1 MIDPYTLKVGDRVRT
16 REVQPNVTFHG
27 RVDAVACGCAVI
39 EWTHTKTFDPLRLTS
54 QLWRFM
60 ERDE

>member
-1 MIDPYTLKVGDRVRT
+1 VIDPHTLKVGDKVCT
-16 REVQPNVTFHG
+16 REVQPNITFRG
-27 RVDAVACGCAVI
+27 SVFQIAAGCAVI